1 MIFLKTVYYTTVASM
16 GLVAGLSQVTIT
28 DQSTVAIGLV
38 ITAMGL
44 AFYTGV
50 TVTSVKKDI
59 KFIIEKQ
66 GEMHNKI
73 DGLPCKR
80 CEHDAITK

>member
-80 CEHDAITK
+80 CDQDAKTK